1 MWRWVWLTAAV
12 LLVAGELAVP
22 GTFILIPFGISAGVA
37 AALAFAGA
45 PVWIGW
51 LVFVGLGAALFSMFW
66 KMGRAS
72 MRRMTR
78 PEGAGADRLL
88 GAKGTVLEHIPAGPS
103 TSGLVRLDGETW
115 RAVADGDDIAPET
128 VVEVLGVRG
137 TRVVV
142 RPIPATDQ
150 TSDYKETP

>member
-1 MWRWVWLTAAV
+1 MWRWIWLASAV
-12 LLVAGELAVP
+12 LLVSSELAVP

-72 MRRMTR
+72 MSRMNR
-78 PEGAGADRLL
+78 PAGAGADRLL
-88 GAKGTVLEHIPAGPS
+88 GARGTVVEHIPSGPS

-115 RAVADGDDIAPET
+115 RAVADGVEIAPDTTIE
-128 VVEVLGVRG
+128 VVGVRG
-137 TRVVV
+137 TRVIV
-142 RPIPATDQ
+142 RSIAEPNEKG
-150 TSDYKETP
+150 TSR